1 MKKLSLKTIR
11 SNKSGMTL
19 LEILM
24 VIALIALI
32 IGTVGKN
39 VFSKF
44 SGGKRKITKIYL
56 SEIKGALDQY
66 KLDCNNYPKNI
77 AGLIENPGNCPSYAT
92 EGYMGGKK
100 KVSQDPYGC
109 DPFYSY
115 DGQTMVLKSLG
126 QGCQE
131 GGEGEAADILFED

>member
-1 MKKLSLKTIR
+1 MKKNNFKHPSH
-11 SNKSGMTL
+11 KSGMTII
-19 LEILM
+19 EILM

-56 SEIKGALDQY
+56 SEIKGSLDQY
-66 KLDCNNYPKNI
+66 KLDCNDYPKSI
-77 AGLIENPGNCPSYAT
+77 SALIQNPGNCPSYAT
-92 EGYMGGKK
+92 EGYLGAKK
-100 KVSQDPYGC
+100 KIPQDPYGC

-115 DGQTMVLKSLG
+115 DGQTMVLKSLA

-131 GGEGEAADILFED
+131 GGEGEGTDILFEE

>member
-1 MKKLSLKTIR
+1 MKKLNLKHPSL
-11 SNKSGMTL
+11 KSGMTL

-66 KLDCNNYPKNI
+66 KLDCNDYPKAI
-77 AGLIENPGNCPSYAT
+77 SALIENPGNCPSYAT

-100 KVSQDPYGC
+100 KITQDPYGC

-115 DGQTMVLKSLG
+115 DGQTIVLKSLG

-131 GGEGEAADILFED
+131 GGEGEGADIPFEE